1 MAVAFGALANAGGL
15 EPTHTATGPFST
27 TSSGWYSL
35 PVQRKQLVHRA
46 QTAAPSLL
54 EIEDTRRIH
63 GYTQLVYAT
72 GGYTTNRC
80 TRPHLCTRQY
90 IEK

>member
-1 MAVAFGALANAGGL
+1 M
-15 EPTHTATGPFST
+15 
-27 TSSGWYSL
+27 
-35 PVQRKQLVHRA
+35 
-46 QTAAPSLL
+46 L

-80 TRPHLCTRQY
+80 TRPYLCTRQY